1 MEYNEAAD
9 ITYGSVYFLCFL
21 IGTVGNS
28 DSFLYF
34 KSKKRDISSVIYMMI
49 TANDIV
55 INVAGLPVG
64 ISLWQQRKP
73 GLIFGNK
80 YGCAAWIYVWDIAV
94 AISIFLVICLSITRT
109 ISLISPFK
117 RQKVRYLILAVLIY
131 FVGTLVRMIWVRS
144 LEGTKILHS
153 EDIMHC
159 NIDVS
164 GTDNVDLLFGIIV
177 ERNIVY
183 IAPAFVVATSC
194 VISAVLLTRRNENV
208 QPRELQ
214 QSRNRATVTI
224 LLFALLYGV
233 CNIPLVAD
241 QVLLIYFWHANNL
254 SGYWNL
260 YKFDTQSYL
269 QNFQWVLLLAV
280 NSAVNPILYFW
291 RMPTLGEYTQTEIRR
306 ILRLNRET
314 RRPDNVQSLERG
326 PAKRA
331 VKNTITPYLP
341 ATASVQTRNL

>member
-1 MEYNEAAD
+1 MEYNEAVD
-9 ITYGSVYFLCFL
+9 VTYGSVYFLCFL

-64 ISLWQQRKP
+64 ISLWCQRKP

-153 EDIMHC
+153 KDIMHC

-208 QPRELQ
+208 QARELQ

-233 CNIPLVAD
+233 CNIPLVVD
-241 QVLLIYFWHANNL
+241 QMLQTYGWFTNNFKW
-254 SGYWNL
+254 YKNL
-260 YKFDTQSYL
+260 HKFDKHSYYHDAV
-269 QNFQWVLLLAV
+269 WTLLLAV
-280 NSAVNPILYFW
+280 NSAANPIFYFW
-291 RMPTLGEYTQTEIRR
+291 RMPPLRKYTVTGIRG
-306 ILRLNRET
+306 ILCQDRGIGIQGTTKGRCSSRSGTKDSLNI
-314 RRPDNVQSLERG
+314 Q
-326 PAKRA
+326 
-331 VKNTITPYLP
+331 
-341 ATASVQTRNL
+341 